1 MDKKHPDLAAINRVG
16 TRAICDHFA
25 ITRQSLHHWRKVG
38 VPKQYR
44 KSLIAL
50 GESLGHD
57 MSDLRI
63 ALSVEALKVRG
74 IPPRAA
80 DPVGNWRRKMAKAA
94 ISDRVSADM
103 RPTDYRGDRKSTR
116 LNSSH

>member
-63 ALSVEALKVRG
+63 ALSVA
-74 IPPRAA
+74 
-80 DPVGNWRRKMAKAA
+80 
-94 ISDRVSADM
+94 
-103 RPTDYRGDRKSTR
+103 DRKSVVSGKSVSVR
-116 LNSSH
+116 VVLGGRRIIKKKKKNQQN